1 MSFSSLN
8 NLLKCSFMST
18 LHSTDTTQKAQ
29 CPTGFDLQT
38 LVSLPDA
45 INFTRA
51 HRALYPNYAKGFVF
65 DAGTIQGILQ
75 QAPDLPEKRLKIYLG
90 AKVSSGAQLEWNAVA
105 VLADGTNTDWMI
117 PASGAATAA
126 KSLTDGVPQIG
137 GGRPCPEECGDDND
151 LNHDS

>member
-1 MSFSSLN
+1 
-8 NLLKCSFMST
+8 MST
-18 LHSTDTTQKAQ
+18 LHSTSSTQKGV
-29 CPTGFDLQT
+29 CPTGLELKS
-38 LVSLPDA
+38 LVPLPDA

-51 HRALYPNYAKGFVF
+51 HRSLYPDYAKGFVF
-65 DAGTIQGILQ
+65 DAAVIQGILQ
-75 QAPDLPEKRLKIYLG
+75 QAPDMPEKRLKIYLG

-117 PASGAATAA
+117 PASGSAATAKA
-126 KSLTDGVPQIG
+126 VAAASLTDTDPEIG

>member
-1 MSFSSLN
+1 MT
-8 NLLKCSFMST
+8 T

-29 CPTGFDLQT
+29 CPTALDLQT
-38 LVSLPDA
+38 FVPLPDA
-45 INFTRA
+45 VIFARA
-51 HRALYPNYAKGFVF
+51 HRSLYPDYAKGFVF
-65 DAGTIQGILQ
+65 DAGVIQDILQ

-90 AKVSSGAQLEWNAVA
+90 AKVSSGAQLEWNAIA

-117 PASGAATAA
+117 PASSAVAATAVA
-126 KSLTDGVPQIG
+126 ASSLTDGGDPNIG

>member
-1 MSFSSLN
+1 
-8 NLLKCSFMST
+8 MST
-18 LHSTDTTQKAQ
+18 LHSTSGTQKGV
-29 CPTGFDLQT
+29 CPTGLDLNN
-38 LVSLPDA
+38 LVPLPDA

-51 HRALYPNYAKGFVF
+51 HRSLYPDYAKGFVF
-65 DAGTIQGILQ
+65 DAGIIQAILQ
-75 QAPDLPEKRLKIYLG
+75 QAPEMPEKRLKIYLG

-117 PASGAATAA
+117 PASGTATAA
-126 KSLTDGVPQIG
+126 KAVAAASLMDGDPQIG